1 MSSSESNQSRRNFL
15 KTAVVGA
22 AVTVVAGKVLAEQK
36 RGGSAPA
43 AGAGSAKLTLLSVTD
58 PTAKALNYHDDK
70 AKIKDASMKIDRQG
84 IKFNDQHCKNCL
96 LFKSAGKVNGV
107 EAGSCTLFAG
117 KAVAAEGWCTSWSKK
132 A

>member
-1 MSSSESNQSRRNFL
+1 MSSSENNQSRRNFL

-43 AGAGSAKLTLLSVTD
+43 AGSAGAKLTLLSVTD

-84 IKFNDQHCKNCL
+84 VKYNDQHCKNCL
-96 LFKSAGKVNGV
+96 LFKSVGKVNGV